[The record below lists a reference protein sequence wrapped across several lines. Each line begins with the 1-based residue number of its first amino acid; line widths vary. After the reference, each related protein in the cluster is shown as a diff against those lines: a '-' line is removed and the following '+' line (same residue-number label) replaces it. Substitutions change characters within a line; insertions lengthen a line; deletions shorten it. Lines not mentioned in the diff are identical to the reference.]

1 MKSERGKKTRR
12 SRKKEER
19 KGGKK
24 AKIPSWRTK
33 GLRGNGFGFV
43 ALVDN
48 HGFIGIVVYSG
59 CRIHRRNFSNFSSVV
74 CDVY

>member
-24 AKIPSWRTK
+24 RKF
-33 GLRGNGFGFV
+33 LRGERKVFVEMIGFV

-48 HGFIGIVVYSG
+48 HGFIGIVVYTG